1 MRVICLSG
9 TLFNASIEELNYILD
24 IFNEDIIKST
34 GPQDYKQKIKTLAQ
48 HTISYN

>member
-24 IFNEDIIKST
+24 IFNEDITLS
-34 GPQDYKQKIKTLAQ
+34 YKQKIKTLAQ